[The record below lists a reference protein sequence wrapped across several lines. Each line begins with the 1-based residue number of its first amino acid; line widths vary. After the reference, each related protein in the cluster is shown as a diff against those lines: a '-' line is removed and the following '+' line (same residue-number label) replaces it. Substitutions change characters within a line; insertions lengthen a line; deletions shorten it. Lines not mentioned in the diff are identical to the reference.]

1 MKFINIHRR
10 INVDFYIMNFL
21 RIENILSNRNM
32 ANKIFNTIDSGT
44 LESLAKILAD
54 TGQGLTG
61 TELTKFI
68 PEAGLIDVD
77 PLNTKWKRLYNS
89 FAYYQNRNKNSNYIL
104 KFINLSLK
112 PSRFI
117 GQNDKF
123 ETIRSELNKRLSFI
137 GLQLNE
143 NGVFNNVVVAK
154 TIAEAEQRVNRF
166 KSKLENRN
174 IHSKIYEYCNSEL
187 ITENYFHAVF
197 EAVKSIAE
205 EIRKKANLEIDGAE
219 LIDKALSITN
229 PLIKINSLQTE
240 TEQSEQKG
248 FSNLIKG
255 VFGMFRNT
263 AAHAPKIVWVI
274 TEDEALDIMTTIS
287 LIHKKLNKI
296 KTNMEAS

>member
-1 MKFINIHRR
+1 
-10 INVDFYIMNFL
+10 
-21 RIENILSNRNM
+21 M
-32 ANKIFNTIDSGT
+32 AKKIFAPIDSGT
-44 LESLAKILAD
+44 LEGIARIIAD

-61 TELTKFI
+61 SELSKFI
-68 PEAGLIDVD
+68 PEAGLNDID
-77 PLNTKWKRLYNS
+77 PLNTKWRRLYHS
-89 FAYYQNRNKNSNYIL
+89 FADYQNRNQNSNCIL

-117 GQNDKF
+117 GQNEKYEF
-123 ETIRSELNKRLSFI
+123 IRSELNKRLSFI
-137 GLQLNE
+137 GLILNE
-143 NGVFNNVVVAK
+143 NGVFNPVAVAT
-154 TIAEAEQRVNRF
+154 TITEAEQRVNRF

-174 IHSKIYEYCNSEL
+174 IHPKIYEYCNSEL
-187 ITENYFHAVF
+187 ITENYFHSVF

-205 EIRKKANLEIDGAE
+205 EIRKKSNLTLDGAE
-219 LIDKALSITN
+219 LIERALSVTN

-263 AAHAPKIVWVI
+263 TAHSPKVVWTI

-287 LIHKKLNKI
+287 LIHKKLNK
-296 KTNMEAS
+296 NCP